1 MYDYQ
6 TERPQLFTEPG
17 QIVLLK
23 IRDQA
28 FKLCAESGCARAD
41 KIMAKAGG
49 DSWLLLAAIDRLVEI
64 GDLREINYG
73 RCAGQHRIF
82 VRD

>member
-28 FKLCAESGCARAD
+28 FKLCAEAGCAMAGN
-41 KIMAKAGG
+41 IMAKASG
-49 DSWLLLAAIDRLVEI
+49 DSWMLLAAIDRLVEI
-64 GDLREINYG
+64 GDLREVNYG

-82 VRD
+82 TKG